1 MTHYLFGIA
10 HGNPWWEFA
19 KTPGEEAV
27 LSVPGAA
34 WRGIR
39 LRARLEDIVLWN
51 IKYGT

>member
-10 HGNPWWEFA
+10 NGNA

-34 WRGIR
+34 WRDWRGIR